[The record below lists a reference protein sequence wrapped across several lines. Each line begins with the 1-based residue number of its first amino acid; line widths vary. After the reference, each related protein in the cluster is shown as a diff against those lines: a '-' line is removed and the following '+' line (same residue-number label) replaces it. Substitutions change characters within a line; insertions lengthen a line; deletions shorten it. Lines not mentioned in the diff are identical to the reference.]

1 MAGAADVSTAV
12 AGAESAAFWD
22 GKMVA
27 FWRGN
32 DEGFP
37 NRSMLLMV

>member
-12 AGAESAAFWD
+12 AGAESTAFWD

-37 NRSMLLMV
+37 NSSSIV